1 MIRGLAKET
10 PPSGHSRPPILH
22 TAYRAE
28 RERMESRDQVL
39 AVESG
44 RRPRRL
50 TRAFMSASG
59 RSVRV
64 ISNHECSHKSG
75 GNHASIHKMQPS
87 EQF

>member
-44 RRPRRL
+44 RP
-50 TRAFMSASG
+50 TAAAHACIHV
-59 RSVRV
+59 SVRAV
-64 ISNHECSHKSG
+64 GSRHLQPRMLAQIRRKSRK
-75 GNHASIHKMQPS
+75 HS
-87 EQF
+87 